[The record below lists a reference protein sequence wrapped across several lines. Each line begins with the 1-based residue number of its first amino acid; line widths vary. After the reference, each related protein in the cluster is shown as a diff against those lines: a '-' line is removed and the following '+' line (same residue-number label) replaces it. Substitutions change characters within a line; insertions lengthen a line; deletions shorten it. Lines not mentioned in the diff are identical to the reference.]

1 MKRGKGPKGLSR
13 REREIMDVVYASEG
27 ASATAGE
34 IRARIASP
42 PSYSAVRATLRIL
55 EHKGLLKHEEVG
67 TRYVYKPVLARHKAR
82 QSAIEHLLSTFFNG
96 SAAGAVL
103 TLLERP
109 GTELTPQELDRL
121 ATLIEQARN
130 EERK

>member
-1 MKRGKGPKGLSR
+1 MKRLKTLSR
-13 REREIMDVVYASEG
+13 REREIMDIVYAAEG

-34 IRARIASP
+34 IRSRIPSP

-55 EHKGLLKHEEVG
+55 EQKGFLRHEADG
-67 TRYVYKPVLARHKAR
+67 ARYVYKPVLTRHTAR
-82 QSAIEHLLSTFFNG
+82 QGAIEHLLETFFNG

-109 GTELTPQELDRL
+109 GTELTSEELDRM
-121 ATLIEQARN
+121 AKLIEQARN

>member
-1 MKRGKGPKGLSR
+1 MKRLKTLSR
-13 REREIMDVVYASEG
+13 REREIMDILYAFDG

-34 IRARIASP
+34 IRSRIPSP

-55 EHKGLLKHEEVG
+55 EQKGVLRHEANG
-67 TRYVYKPVLARHKAR
+67 ASYVYKPVLTRHKAR
-82 QSAIEHLLSTFFNG
+82 QGAIEHLLTTFFNG

-103 TLLERP
+103 TLLESP
-109 GTELTPQELDRL
+109 GTELSTEELDRM
-121 ATLIEQARN
+121 AKLIEQARN

>member
-1 MKRGKGPKGLSR
+1 MKRLKTLSR
-13 REREIMDVVYASEG
+13 REREIMDILYAFEG

-34 IRARIASP
+34 IRSRIPSP

-55 EHKGLLKHEEVG
+55 ERKGILRHEASG
-67 TRYVYKPVLARHKAR
+67 ASYVYKPVLTRQKAR
-82 QSAIEHLLSTFFNG
+82 QGAIDHLITTFFNG

-109 GTELTPQELDRL
+109 GTELSTEELDRM
-121 ATLIEQARN
+121 AKLIEQARN